1 MLREITVP
9 AGASVP
15 DLVER
20 AMLRCSQEYGEA
32 LSLPHTSYVEQ
43 AHRAEQLATV
53 CERRA
58 RWWGVL
64 LRWIFSPDCALPWV
78 FGAAVLDARR
88 REEDDARFWR
98 NAATEWHAE
107 YTARVIGDPFGR
119 MAGRAS

>member
-1 MLREITVP
+1 MPREISVP
-9 AGASVP
+9 AGATVP

-32 LSLPHTSYVEQ
+32 LTLPHTSYAEQ
-43 AHRAEQLATV
+43 AHRAEQLAEV

-64 LRWIFSPDCALPWV
+64 LRWVFSADCTLPWV

-98 NAATEWHAE
+98 QAATDWHTEHA
-107 YTARVIGDPFGR
+107 ALVIADPFDR
-119 MAGRAS
+119 AAGRAS

>member
-1 MLREITVP
+1 MPREITVP
-9 AGASVP
+9 AGAAVP

-32 LSLPHTSYVEQ
+32 LTLPHTSYIEQ
-43 AHRAEQLATV
+43 ARRAERLAQV

-64 LRWIFSPDCALPWV
+64 LRWVFSPSCTLPWV

-98 NAATEWHAE
+98 QSATDWRTEHS
-107 YTARVIGDPFGR
+107 ARVIADPFDR
-119 MAGRAS
+119 AAGRAS

>member
-1 MLREITVP
+1 MPREITVP
-9 AGASVP
+9 AGAAVP

-20 AMLRCSQEYGEA
+20 AMLRCSQEYGES
-32 LSLPHTSYVEQ
+32 LTLPHTSYAEQ
-43 AHRAEQLATV
+43 AHRAEQLAEV

-64 LRWIFSPDCALPWV
+64 LRWVLSPACTLPWV

-98 NAATEWHAE
+98 NAATDWHTEHA
-107 YTARVIGDPFGR
+107 ARVIGDRFDR
-119 MAGRAS
+119 TCGRAS